1 MHVKTL
7 ETIGFYEK
15 PHTRCPGILGLA
27 HLLNLDHFYL
37 YGASCVCFVHSM
49 CVPPKGWSFTD
60 SCFVVPQR
68 QVDREENVARNMP
81 LGPLQEFGLRTVPIS
96 AVAQNVGLAQP
107 G

>member
-1 MHVKTL
+1 M
-7 ETIGFYEK
+7 
-15 PHTRCPGILGLA
+15 
-27 HLLNLDHFYL
+27 
-37 YGASCVCFVHSM
+37 CFVHSM

-68 QVDREENVARNMP
+68 HVDREENVARNMP
-81 LGPLQEFGLRTVPIS
+81 LGLLQEFGLRTVPIS